1 LKLPACLLEGGGPNR
16 EDFTPAVPFSKV
28 ALSAPISTFFNG
40 KLLPGVFVFSKKRT
54 MHKLII
60 HTIMAFAL
68 LFSACNSQQ
77 QAEELLEEE
86 VYAIHD
92 EVMPKMSEIQR
103 LARQLRGIQNDS
115 LSIDP
120 ARRIQISE
128 VVFQLEKADEGMM
141 AWMNAFK
148 QPGTLR
154 SSKSHEE
161 IMAYLAGE
169 KIRMEK
175 VKSDMLT
182 SIDAA
187 KALLQ
192 SLNEG
197 K

>member
-1 LKLPACLLEGGGPNR
+1 
-16 EDFTPAVPFSKV
+16 
-28 ALSAPISTFFNG
+28 
-40 KLLPGVFVFSKKRT
+40 
-54 MHKLII
+54 
-60 HTIMAFAL
+60 MAFAL